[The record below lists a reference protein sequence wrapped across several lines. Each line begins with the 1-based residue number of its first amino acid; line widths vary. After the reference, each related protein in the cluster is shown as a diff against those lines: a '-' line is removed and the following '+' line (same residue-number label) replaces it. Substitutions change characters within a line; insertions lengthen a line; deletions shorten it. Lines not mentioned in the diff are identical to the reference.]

1 MGFLTDAELM
11 GIPHGEVLL
20 TLPWSENVVSRDP
33 APAAPRATLRS
44 VTITGGDGFDRAVVE
59 FGTDTPFPG
68 YRIVWGDSAVTG
80 CPAQVSPELA
90 GTPTLLVRFEPAS
103 ARDDTGRPT
112 VTETSRSPALPM
124 LATARL
130 LCERNDHLIW
140 GFGTVA
146 PTRFRVVELRTPPR
160 LLIDLL
166 HER

>member
-1 MGFLTDAELM
+1 M
-11 GIPHGEVLL
+11 
-20 TLPWSENVVSRDP
+20 
-33 APAAPRATLRS
+33 
-44 VTITGGDGFDRAVVE
+44 
-59 FGTDTPFPG
+59 
-68 YRIVWGDSAVTG
+68 
-80 CPAQVSPELA
+80 
-90 GTPTLLVRFEPAS
+90 
-103 ARDDTGRPT
+103 
-112 VTETSRSPALPM
+112 TETSRSPALPM